1 MITDFHAKLF
11 ANELL
16 RRCPADSVE
25 RITATLMGSQVD
37 LNPHQVDAALFAFRS
52 PLSKGAILADEVG
65 LGKTV
70 EAGIVLSQKWA
81 ERKRKIL
88 IVLPSSL
95 RKQWY
100 QELQEKFY
108 LPSEILEAKSFN
120 KAVKEGRRNPF
131 ESAAIAICSYHFARN
146 KADYIRKI
154 NWDLVV
160 IDEAHRLR
168 NVYKSGNRIAR
179 QLREALAHAPKIL
192 LTATPLQN
200 SLLELYGLASFI
212 DEHAFGDLRSFRS
225 QFARITSDETF
236 DDLKRRLQPICKR
249 TLRRQVLE
257 YIRYTARC
265 AHTQEFT
272 PSEEEETL
280 YELVSDY
287 LQTPNL
293 QALPNSQRTLIT
305 LILRKLLASSTFA
318 IAGAL
323 ESLANKLE
331 RSLAEDNT
339 LHNQDEGIADIADDF
354 ERFDELLDEAEDG
367 SEVEEG
373 LSVLQRE
380 AIRSEMME
388 LRHFVDLAMDI
399 TENAKGQSLLQA
411 LEVGFRMTTELGG
424 AEKAIIFTES
434 RRTQN
439 YLIDLLSRYGYGD
452 DLVLFNGSNSDEQSR
467 AIYAEWKARYAGTDQ
482 LTGSRSADT
491 RAALVGYFRDRAKI
505 MIATEAAA
513 EGINLQFCSL
523 VVNYDLPWNPQRI
536 EQRIGRCHRY
546 GQKHDVVVVN
556 FLNRN
561 NAADQRVFELLS
573 EKFRLFDGV
582 FGASDE
588 VLGSIESGVDFEKRI
603 TEIYQTCRTSE
614 EIQASFDSLQAELSV
629 EIDENMRA
637 TRRKLLENFD
647 VEVAEKLNVY
657 QVETNRALS
666 RYEALLWGVTQHEL
680 GDRATFDEPAMTFEL
695 ARSPEATVSTGRY
708 TLNRQDASGH
718 HYHLQHPLAQRV
730 LTEAKGR
737 ALSPA
742 GLVFDY
748 GAYGGNMA
756 AIAPLI
762 GRGGLLMAQRLTVQG
777 LEAEDAIVLVAMT
790 ENGER
795 LTAEQANG
803 LFKLPATVERLAEA
817 VLPTEPLTACY
828 GDEKERILG
837 TVSARNAQFFE
848 EEIEKL
854 DRWADDRRQSL
865 KGQLKD
871 YDDQIG
877 SLKQQAREARNLPE
891 KLGLQKQ
898 VSALNKKRDE
908 AWREYDRGALDVE
921 RQKDDL
927 IESVAVRLQQSV
939 EEETLFV
946 VRWRLVA

>member
-1 MITDFHAKLF
+1 
-11 ANELL
+11 
-16 RRCPADSVE
+16 
-25 RITATLMGSQVD
+25 MGSQVD

-70 EAGIVLSQKWA
+70 EAGIVLAQKWA
-81 ERKRKIL
+81 ENKRKIL

-108 LPSEILEAKSFN
+108 LPSEILEAKSF
-120 KAVKEGRRNPF
+120 KQAIKGGRRNPF
-131 ESAAIAICSYHFARN
+131 DSDVIVICSYHFARN
-146 KADYIRKI
+146 KADFVR
-154 NWDLVV
+154 NVSWDLVV

-168 NVYKSGNRIAR
+168 NVYKRGNRIAR
-179 QLREALAHAPKIL
+179 ELRDALRHAPKIL

-212 DEHAFGDLRSFRS
+212 DEHAFGDLNSFRN
-225 QFARITSDETF
+225 QFTRITSDETF
-236 DDLKRRLQPICKR
+236 DELKRRLEPICKR

-257 YIRYTARC
+257 YIRYTARR

-272 PSEEEETL
+272 PSDEEDTL

-287 LQTPNL
+287 LRQPNL

-323 ESLANKLE
+323 ESLATKLE
-331 RSLAEDNT
+331 QSL
-339 LHNQDEGIADIADDF
+339 IADDAVRDEADDIEAIANDF
-354 ERFDELLDEAEDG
+354 ERFDDIVDESD
-367 SEVEEG
+367 EEG
-373 LSVLQRE
+373 AAKPAGLSPVQRD
-380 AIRSEMME
+380 AIRAEATE
-388 LRHFVDLAMDI
+388 LKHFVDLAMDI
-399 TENAKGQSLLQA
+399 TENAKGEALVQA
-411 LEVGFRMTTELGG
+411 LEVGFLKAEELGG

-439 YLIDLLSRYGYGD
+439 YLVDLLSRNGFGD
-452 DLVLFNGSNSDEQSR
+452 DLVLFNGSNNDAQSR
-467 AIYAEWKARYAGTDQ
+467 AIFAEWKARHEGTDRI
-482 LTGSRSADT
+482 TGSRSADT
-491 RAALVGYFRDRAKI
+491 RAALVEYFRDRAKI
-505 MIATEAAA
+505 MIATEAAS

-546 GQKHDVVVVN
+546 GQQHDVVVVN

-603 TEIYQTCRTSE
+603 VEIYQTCRTPE
-614 EIQASFDSLQAELSV
+614 TIKASFDALQAEMSA
-629 EIDENMRA
+629 EIDENMRT

-647 VEVAEKLNVY
+647 AAVAETLDVY
-657 QVETNRALS
+657 KVETSQSLS
-666 RYEALLWGVTQHEL
+666 RYEALLWEVTQHEL
-680 GDRATFDEPAMTFEL
+680 KGHCDFNEENMTF
-695 ARSPEATVSTGRY
+695 R
-708 TLNRQDASGH
+708 LNRLPEGVSSLVVESGMHTLKRQKAVGH
-718 HYHLQHPLAQRV
+718 HYHLQHPLAQWV
-730 LTEAKGR
+730 LAQAKR
-737 ALSPA
+737 KELPSATLT
-742 GLVFDY
+742 FDY
-748 GAYGGNMA
+748 GAYAGSIA
-756 AIAPLI
+756 AIEHLL
-762 GRGGLLMAQRLTVQG
+762 GETGLLVAQRLTVQG
-777 LEAEDAIVLVAMT
+777 LESEDYIVTVAVT
-790 ENGER
+790 DGGDA
-795 LTAEQANG
+795 LSAEQARW
-803 LFKLPATVERLAEA
+803 LFKLPAVVGRSAAVEASPLYESLMVGYGAEKA
-817 VLPTEPLTACY
+817 
-828 GDEKERILG
+828 RILG
-837 TVSARNAQFFE
+837 MVSDRNAQFFE

-865 KGQLKD
+865 KSQLKD
-871 YDDQIG
+871 ADDKIT
-877 SLKQQAREARNLPE
+877 SLKKAARSAPNLPE
-891 KLGLQKQ
+891 KLALQKQ
-898 VSALNKKRDE
+898 ISALNKKRDE
-908 AWREYDRGALDVE
+908 AWREYDRNSMEVE

-927 IESVAVRLQQSV
+927 LETIAARLEQDM

-946 VRWRLVA
+946 VCWCLR